1 MSENTERRYLK
12 WYNKVGYGSGDVAGN
27 VVYAFLSSFVMIYLT
42 DTVGLN
48 PGIVGTLIAVSKL
61 FDGLTDVFFGSM
73 IDKTHSKLG
82 KARPWMLYGYI
93 GCAIT
98 LVGIFAIPMGMSE
111 FAKYAWFFICY
122 SLLNAVFY
130 TANNIAY
137 SALTSLVTKNSA
149 ERVEMGSYRFMF
161 AFATSLAIQSFTL
174 LAVSALGDT
183 AEAWRTVAIVYAII
197 GLIVNTLSV
206 FSVKELPEEEFVDT
220 TDVEVFM
227 RDESRYVRISPDGL
241 KYIRST
247 QKDALDVD
255 KRAAMKRRIKGE
267 QGRLTRVETTLCM
280 CRAAGIQPAKEA
292 SIKLIDVLDP
302 EQDAAQTFMNDFF
315 YDKGLLFLSDEISA
329 TIKTSTTMGEE
340 YTLGQSRLVGIVI
353 NRTGISFLYCTLD
366 KLMRWVVSYE
376 QRRVSAVMELL
387 KSSSLAATDED
398 FATICNMSPKCIVI
412 GKTCAIVPKIITGDK
427 YGKAIDST
435 DIIKTHNATRLLT
448 LTNLEQVY
456 KYSYFVPTSS
466 IGVELLTR
474 TAALTRNELNE
485 MISVWLD
492 EMAESHTTVTTGRY
506 VEAYINEQK

>member
-1 MSENTERRYLK
+1 MADTKKELDYKFDALKKRIEGQSMKIRRADFMMEECFDSCLLPLAK
-12 WYNKVGYGSGDVAGN
+12 INKE
-27 VVYAFLSSFVMIYLT
+27 L
-42 DTVGLN
+42 
-48 PGIVGTLIAVSKL
+48 
-61 FDGLTDVFFGSM
+61 
-73 IDKTHSKLG
+73 
-82 KARPWMLYGYI
+82 
-93 GCAIT
+93 
-98 LVGIFAIPMGMSE
+98 
-111 FAKYAWFFICY
+111 AKKSHRNQC
-122 SLLNAVFY
+122 
-130 TANNIAY
+130 
-137 SALTSLVTKNSA
+137 VTK
-149 ERVEMGSYRFMF
+149 
-161 AFATSLAIQSFTL
+161 
-174 LAVSALGDT
+174 ALRAAKKHG
-183 AEAWRTVAIVYAII
+183 Y
-197 GLIVNTLSV
+197 
-206 FSVKELPEEEFVDT
+206 
-220 TDVEVFM
+220 VEVFM

-435 DIIKTHNATRLLT
+435 DIIKMLRQVIKEEPTYKKGNYIATARIAQHYPTAVKNAGIVLQNLLKEGMPGLEDT
-448 LTNLEQVY
+448 DERNLWLC
-456 KYSYFVPTSS
+456 KNC
-466 IGVELLTR
+466 R
-474 TAALTRNELNE
+474 TFSTVQEAVSFL
-485 MISVWLD
+485 
-492 EMAESHTTVTTGRY
+492 ESLKC
-506 VEAYINEQK
+506 E

>member
-1 MSENTERRYLK
+1 MSIPRI
-12 WYNKVGYGSGDVAGN
+12 GDFQSAGF
-27 VVYAFLSSFVMIYLT
+27 AA
-42 DTVGLN
+42 G
-48 PGIVGTLIAVSKL
+48 
-61 FDGLTDVFFGSM
+61 FG
-73 IDKTHSKLG
+73 HLG
-82 KARPWMLYGYI
+82 G
-93 GCAIT
+93 
-98 LVGIFAIPMGMSE
+98 
-111 FAKYAWFFICY
+111 
-122 SLLNAVFY
+122 
-130 TANNIAY
+130 
-137 SALTSLVTKNSA
+137 
-149 ERVEMGSYRFMF
+149 
-161 AFATSLAIQSFTL
+161 AIQHFH
-174 LAVSALGDT
+174 
-183 AEAWRTVAIVYAII
+183 RHI
-197 GLIVNTLSV
+197 
-206 FSVKELPEEEFVDT
+206 
-220 TDVEVFM
+220 
-227 RDESRYVRISPDGL
+227 
-241 KYIRST
+241 
-247 QKDALDVD
+247 
-255 KRAAMKRRIKGE
+255 
-267 QGRLTRVETTLCM
+267 
-280 CRAAGIQPAKEA
+280 
-292 SIKLIDVLDP
+292 IKLIDVLDP

>member
-1 MSENTERRYLK
+1 
-12 WYNKVGYGSGDVAGN
+12 
-27 VVYAFLSSFVMIYLT
+27 
-42 DTVGLN
+42 
-48 PGIVGTLIAVSKL
+48 
-61 FDGLTDVFFGSM
+61 
-73 IDKTHSKLG
+73 
-82 KARPWMLYGYI
+82 
-93 GCAIT
+93 
-98 LVGIFAIPMGMSE
+98 
-111 FAKYAWFFICY
+111 
-122 SLLNAVFY
+122 
-130 TANNIAY
+130 
-137 SALTSLVTKNSA
+137 
-149 ERVEMGSYRFMF
+149 
-161 AFATSLAIQSFTL
+161 
-174 LAVSALGDT
+174 
-183 AEAWRTVAIVYAII
+183 
-197 GLIVNTLSV
+197 
-206 FSVKELPEEEFVDT
+206 
-220 TDVEVFM
+220 
-227 RDESRYVRISPDGL
+227 
-241 KYIRST
+241 
-247 QKDALDVD
+247 
-255 KRAAMKRRIKGE
+255 
-267 QGRLTRVETTLCM
+267 M

-292 SIKLIDVLDP
+292 GIKLIDVLNS
-302 EQDAAQTFMNDFF
+302 EQDASQSFMSDFF

-435 DIIKTHNATRLLT
+435 DIIKIHNATRLLT

-506 VEAYINEQK
+506 VEAYINEQKCKTITLPVIEFEELEYQKNGRVPYHVVCERGTQDGISRALGSKVLDFKDFDNIPMPAHKYDDDGIRRDGINPLTHNGYNEEEMDDQ

>member
-1 MSENTERRYLK
+1 MKIRRADFMMEECFDSCLLPLAK
-12 WYNKVGYGSGDVAGN
+12 INKE
-27 VVYAFLSSFVMIYLT
+27 L
-42 DTVGLN
+42 
-48 PGIVGTLIAVSKL
+48 
-61 FDGLTDVFFGSM
+61 
-73 IDKTHSKLG
+73 
-82 KARPWMLYGYI
+82 
-93 GCAIT
+93 
-98 LVGIFAIPMGMSE
+98 
-111 FAKYAWFFICY
+111 AKKSHRNQC
-122 SLLNAVFY
+122 
-130 TANNIAY
+130 
-137 SALTSLVTKNSA
+137 VTK
-149 ERVEMGSYRFMF
+149 
-161 AFATSLAIQSFTL
+161 
-174 LAVSALGDT
+174 ALRAAKKHG
-183 AEAWRTVAIVYAII
+183 Y
-197 GLIVNTLSV
+197 
-206 FSVKELPEEEFVDT
+206 
-220 TDVEVFM
+220 VEVFM

-435 DIIKTHNATRLLT
+435 DIYG
-448 LTNLEQVY
+448 LEFCLSRVLWEMTFFGVDE
-456 KYSYFVPTSS
+456 S
-466 IGVELLTR
+466 GVELEKEKLDTR
-474 TAALTRNELNE
+474 FEEAQRFFDENKEPQIGFSIEDIAKKLLGDDYTEDWYPEEEQERDRRNMVISSYIASTTAALFWW
-485 MISVWLD
+485 VD
-492 EMAESHTTVTTGRY
+492 G
-506 VEAYINEQK
+506 

>member
-1 MSENTERRYLK
+1 MTNEQKLLVYLYSVDSIQHK
-12 WYNKVGYGSGDVAGN
+12 QLAI
-27 VVYAFLSSFVMIYLT
+27 ALS
-42 DTVGLN
+42 D
-48 PGIVGTLIAVSKL
+48 
-61 FDGLTDVFFGSM
+61 
-73 IDKTHSKLG
+73 
-82 KARPWMLYGYI
+82 
-93 GCAIT
+93 
-98 LVGIFAIPMGMSE
+98 IP
-111 FAKYAWFFICY
+111 YQC
-122 SLLNAVFY
+122 
-130 TANNIAY
+130 
-137 SALTSLVTKNSA
+137 VTK
-149 ERVEMGSYRFMF
+149 
-161 AFATSLAIQSFTL
+161 
-174 LAVSALGDT
+174 ALRAAKKHG
-183 AEAWRTVAIVYAII
+183 Y
-197 GLIVNTLSV
+197 
-206 FSVKELPEEEFVDT
+206 
-220 TDVEVFM
+220 VEVFM
-227 RDESRYVRISPDGL
+227 RDKSRYVRISPDGL

-292 SIKLIDVLDP
+292 GIKLIDVLDP
-302 EQDAAQTFMNDFF
+302 EQDATQTFMNDFF

-506 VEAYINEQK
+506 VEAYINEQKCKTITLPVIEFEELEYQKNGRVPYHVVCERGTQDGISRALGSKVLDFKDFDNIPMPAYKYDDDGIRRDGINPLTHNGYNEEEMDDQ